1 MTADKVKA
9 FIEQTLQFIIYISF
23 IAANFVMM
31 VSVKLNTIWYS
42 LAHVLLCFAKRGKNG
57 TTMYFCLF
65 Q

>member
-31 VSVKLNTIWYS
+31 VSVKLNTICYS
-42 LAHVLLCFAKRGKNG
+42 LAHVLLCFAN
-57 TTMYFCLF
+57 FF
-65 Q
+65 